1 MKKQLKRIK
10 SESMLG
16 GVAAGLAEYF
26 DIDVTLIRV
35 VLAIG
40 IVAPFP
46 VVIPYVVMWIVMPVK
61 EEISTKDITIVS
73 S

>member
-1 MKKQLKRIK
+1 MEKQLKRIK

-26 DIDVTLIRV
+26 DIDVTLVRV
-35 VLAIG
+35 ILAVG
-40 IVAPFP
+40 IFAPFP
-46 VVIPYVVMWIVMPVK
+46 IVLPYLVLWIVMPVK
-61 EEISTKDITIVS
+61 EETTTKDITIVS

>member
-26 DIDVTLIRV
+26 DIDVTLVRV
-35 VLAIG
+35 IFAIG
-40 IVAPFP
+40 IFAPFP
-46 VVIPYVVMWIVMPVK
+46 VVLPYLVLWIVMPVK
-61 EEISTKDITIVS
+61 EEMTTKDITIVS